1 MMSNN
6 LMEPAAQLNM
16 EDLNLSQTE
25 VRYYNDLFTCCDPDL
40 STGTVKLSKVTELFE
55 TANLSFDSI
64 RKVRDSLKSN
74 KMNGFTYFCS

>member
-1 MMSNN
+1 
-6 LMEPAAQLNM
+6 M

-64 RKVRDSLKSN
+64 RKVSKVLSANIVVGNCFWGPLHFYKLI
-74 KMNGFTYFCS
+74 